1 MSSQYDLIGQQNHFE
16 IYFNQLSILK
26 DGDFTHSSGFIRVFL
41 EKKRKYQ
48 ITPGFYCHDG
58 SNPMELEDTRAQW
71 IHRVQLEDY
80 LPLEDVWVC
89 HSRAKTI
96 LCL

>member
-41 EKKRKYQ
+41 GKKGNIR
-48 ITPGFYCHDG
+48 
-58 SNPMELEDTRAQW
+58 
-71 IHRVQLEDY
+71 
-80 LPLEDVWVC
+80 
-89 HSRAKTI
+89 
-96 LCL
+96 